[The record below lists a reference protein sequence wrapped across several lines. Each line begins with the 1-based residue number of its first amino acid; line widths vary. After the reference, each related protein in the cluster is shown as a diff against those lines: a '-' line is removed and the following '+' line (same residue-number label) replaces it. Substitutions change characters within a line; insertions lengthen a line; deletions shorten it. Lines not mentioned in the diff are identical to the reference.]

1 MASSSWYPGHV
12 TYELCILSLWPS
24 SLRQRQSFHLSD
36 TTPYCSF
43 PRLLRVCL
51 MLLSQGID
59 AAVNGYWES
68 RNAGKLFKHMTIPEH
83 E

>member
-1 MASSSWYPGHV
+1 
-12 TYELCILSLWPS
+12 
-24 SLRQRQSFHLSD
+24 
-36 TTPYCSF
+36 
-43 PRLLRVCL
+43 

-68 RNAGKLFKHMTIPEH
+68 RNAGKLFKHMTIPEQ

>member
-1 MASSSWYPGHV
+1 MNYASCHCGLAACGSDKAS
-12 TYELCILSLWPS
+12 TCLILHP
-24 SLRQRQSFHLSD
+24 
-36 TTPYCSF
+36 PYCSF

-68 RNAGKLFKHMTIPEH
+68 RNAGKLFKHMTIPEQ